1 MGYES
6 GRDHVGD
13 LRLSCDVVVV
23 GSGAAGSTVAT
34 ELALSGVK
42 VLVLEEGARVDAAEH
57 GAMRPSESLRH
68 VWRDGGFSVAMGVG
82 DSPAI
87 NVTMGRVVGGSSMV
101 TGGVC
106 FRTPDHVLDTW
117 VRAHGLKDY
126 APKAMSPYFDEVEK
140 HLHVETVTPDRWSR
154 STHLFDAGL
163 RKKGEQLASLR
174 RNTKG
179 CHGCGRCNFGCPEKA
194 KMSVDLSYL
203 PRAVEKGATVLS
215 HAKVEKI
222 RFRGRRAIGVEGRV
236 LNGRQGRPGGKLVVD
251 AKRVVI
257 AGSAWVTPTILRR
270 SGIKH
275 DVLGKKLTLHPGF
288 RMIARFDEEVEG
300 WKGAMQSA
308 YTDAFEERGLTL
320 VSLFIPV
327 SVIGA
332 TMPGIGPDH
341 VRNARQM
348 KHLAMFGGMIHDEG
362 GGTVMRGP
370 GGDPFVTYRMSK
382 RDRHRIPDIV
392 RTLGE
397 TFLEA
402 GAKEVFP
409 PVLGLERGLDPDAFR
424 RFDFEGLPARRFEC
438 SSQHPLG
445 SARIGSDRRASVCD
459 PDGRVWDAE
468 ELYVV
473 DGSVLP
479 TSLGVNPQESIMAVA
494 TKLAWT
500 MRERRYA

>member
-6 GRDHVGD
+6 GRDHAGD

-23 GSGAAGSTVAT
+23 GSGAAGATVAT
-34 ELALSGVK
+34 ELALSGAR

-68 VWRDGGFSVAMGVG
+68 VWRDGGFSVAAGIG
-82 DSPAI
+82 DSPTI

-117 VRAHGLKDY
+117 VREHGLHGY
-126 APKAMSPYFDEVEK
+126 APRAMAPYFEEVEK

-163 RKKGEQLASLR
+163 RKKGVALDSLR

-179 CHGCGRCNFGCPEKA
+179 CHGCGRCNFGCPEQA

-203 PRAVEKGATVLS
+203 PRAAAKGATIFS
-215 HAKVEKI
+215 HCRVEKV
-222 RFRGRRAIGVEGRV
+222 RLKGRRAIGVEGRV
-236 LNGRQGRPGGKLVVD
+236 LNGPNGRPGGKLVVD
-251 AKRVVI
+251 ARRVVI

-288 RMIARFDEEVEG
+288 RMMARFDEEVEG

-308 YTDAFEERGLTL
+308 FSDAFEDRGLTL
-320 VSLFIPV
+320 VSVFIPV

-341 VRNARQM
+341 VNNARRM
-348 KHLAMFGGMIHDEG
+348 KHVAMFGGMIHDEG

-370 GGDPFVTYRMSK
+370 GGEPFVTYRMSR
-382 RDRHRIPDIV
+382 RDRARMPDIV
-392 RTLGE
+392 RLLGQ
-397 TFLEA
+397 TFLDA
-402 GAKEVFP
+402 GAKEIFP
-409 PVLGLERGLDPDAFR
+409 PVLGLERGLTPDAFR
-424 RFDFEGLPARRFEC
+424 AFDFERLPARRYEC

-445 SARIGSDRRASVCD
+445 SARIGSDPRASVCD
-459 PDGRVWDAE
+459 PDGRVWGAE

-500 MRERRYA
+500 MRDRPYA